1 MRLSRALIV
10 GLVITAIVMLAQC
23 QTRIPVQGPATSGP
37 AQTVRISVEGMEYV
51 PTQVTV
57 ERGRPVKFIV
67 EGTRAQGCVQYF
79 SLPTFGINVK
89 LLPGDNVF
97 EFTPQEEGTFPF
109 SCSMNMA
116 RRRLHVVEAGQTVSS
131 SPSPSLGFLP
141 GEGKDAQS
149 LPEARSP
156 QIIEVD
162 DGAVVD
168 LEASF
173 VRKSINGIPYI
184 MYAYNGQIPGPI
196 FKTKQAS
203 TITVK
208 FRNNIDLNTTIHWHG
223 LRHDVRDD
231 GVPITS
237 QAPIKPGE
245 SFTYTVS
252 FPDAGI
258 YWYHPHIREDIQQD
272 MGLASSMLVGPA
284 DSLGWNPVDR
294 EEMLFLDDLLIED
307 GKLVPYGKDHANFA
321 LMGRFGNV
329 LMVNGKTDYTFS
341 VNKDDVVRFYITN
354 VANVR
359 PFNISFGGAKMKRIG
374 SDLSRYEQEEFV
386 DGILIAPGER
396 YIIEVLFDKQGEV
409 PIVHMTPEQMYQM
422 GTIIVKDID
431 SPNALSTQF
440 TKLLTNKDIQ
450 EDIASFKK
458 FFAKPIDY
466 TFDLAIDMP
475 GMMGMMG
482 QNTMMGGMDGHMEG
496 GMMAMMT
503 PEGPIEWEDTMATM
517 NRNADTSMLRWIL
530 RDQES
535 KKENMDFMMKAKVG
549 DVLKIRLINRKDSMH
564 PMQHPIHLHGQRFI
578 VLTIDGKPIENKVW
592 KDTVL
597 VPICSTVDILV
608 DVTNPGTWMMH
619 CHISEHLEAGMMTA
633 LEVESR

>member
-1 MRLSRALIV
+1 MRLSGSL
-10 GLVITAIVMLAQC
+10 LVMLVMVAIIMLAQC
-23 QTRIPVQGPATSGP
+23 QIQIPFQGPAPSGP
-37 AQTVRISVEGMEYV
+37 TQTVRITVEGMEYV

-67 EGTRAQGCVQYF
+67 DGTRAQGCVQFF
-79 SLPTFGINVK
+79 SFPTFGINVK

-116 RRRLHVVEAGQTVSS
+116 RGRLQVVEAGQTISPSS
-131 SPSPSLGFLP
+131 SPALGFLP
-141 GEGKDAQS
+141 GEGKEVQS

-156 QIIEVD
+156 QIVEVN
-162 DGAVVD
+162 DGDVVD
-168 LEASF
+168 VEASF
-173 VRKSINGIPYI
+173 VKKTIEGIPYI

-196 FKTKQAS
+196 FKAQQAS

-223 LRHDVRDD
+223 LRHEVKDD

-245 SFTYTVS
+245 SFTYTLS

-272 MGLASSMLVGPA
+272 MGLTSNMLVIPT
-284 DSLGWNPVDR
+284 DKSGWNPVNQ
-294 EEMLFLDDLLIED
+294 EELLFLDDLLIED
-307 GKLVPYGKDHANFA
+307 SKLVPYGKDHANFA

-329 LMVNGKTDYTFS
+329 LMVNGKTDYTIS
-341 VNKDDVVRFYITN
+341 VDKGELVRFYITN

-359 PFNISFGGAKMKRIG
+359 PFNISFGGAKIKRIG
-374 SDLSRYEQEEFV
+374 SDLSRYEREEFV

-396 YIIEVLFDKQGEV
+396 YIIEVLFDQEGEV
-409 PIVHMTPEQMYQM
+409 PIAHMTPQQMYRM
-422 GTIIVKDID
+422 GTVIVKDID

-440 TKLLTNKDIQ
+440 TKTHANNDIK
-450 EDIASFKK
+450 EDIASFKR
-458 FFAKPIDY
+458 FFDKPVDY
-466 TFDLAIDMP
+466 TFDLTIDMP
-475 GMMGMMG
+475 GMMEMMGGGSMGGHMMDGGMMG
-482 QNTMMGGMDGHMEG
+482 
-496 GMMAMMT
+496 MMT
-503 PEGPIEWEDTMATM
+503 PEGPIEWEDTMAAM

-530 RDQES
+530 RDQS
-535 KKENMDFMMKAKVG
+535 TKRENMDFMMKAKVG
-549 DVLKIRLINRKDSMH
+549 DVLKIRLVNRKDSMH
-564 PMQHPIHLHGQRFI
+564 PMQHPIHLHGQRFL
-578 VLTIDGKPIENKVW
+578 VLSVDGKAVQNKVW

-597 VPICSTVDILV
+597 VPIGGTVDILV

-619 CHISEHLEAGMMTA
+619 CHISEHLESGMMTA
-633 LEVESR
+633 LEVIP